1 MKSLSWR
8 LGLAATFA
16 ALTIFCWA
24 KPAVAAEEDRGG
36 PADRLERLERRL
48 DEVAQRQEHMMQRFG
63 AVLERQA
70 PTGEPGREGFRPPMS
85 LRGGAGIGQ
94 SMPLPGVPAP
104 DGVSAPAGLRA
115 AAAKHLQDIAGMLKL
130 CFLVVIVFNILLAT
144 WIYTDIRKRGEG
156 SGIFIALAL
165 LAGIPATIIYALV
178 RIGDKKA

>member
-8 LGLAATFA
+8 LGLVATFA

-63 AVLERQA
+63 ALLERQA
-70 PTGEPGREGFRPPMS
+70 PMGEPGREGSRPPMG

-94 SMPLPGVPAP
+94 PMPLPGVPAP
-104 DGVSAPAGLRA
+104 DGVPAPAGLRA
-115 AAAKHLQDIAGMLKL
+115 AAAKHLQDIACMVKL